1 MKKVMLPMIEK
12 GHLTKEC
19 KLQSKVCVHCGENK
33 KYNRSLWPQKF
44 GTTMKLG
51 TERNEKNT
59 PHKKLQLER
68 KKLRKLHL
76 QWLKILKYCTMKKQE
91 Y

>member
-19 KLQSKVCVHCGENK
+19 KLQNKVCVHCGENK

-51 TERNEKNT
+51 TERNEKKT
-59 PHKKLQLER
+59 
-68 KKLRKLHL
+68 LHTKNCN
-76 QWLKILKYCTMKKQE
+76 WREKSYVNCTCNG
-91 Y
+91 